1 MNNEH
6 IDIKSILSIITRIE
20 TKLDTLLEG
29 VKSAGSKDLT
39 EIPVETKQIMKE
51 MLEKEAAYLS
61 DWEKEFLT
69 SMSTYPRWSEKQKNS
84 FSKIVAELPTKKEVF

>member
-1 MNNEH
+1 MNNDH

-29 VKSAGSKDLT
+29 VKPAGSKDLSD
-39 EIPVETKQIMKE
+39 IPVETKQIMKE
-51 MLEKEAAYLS
+51 MLEKDSAYLS
-61 DWEKEFLT
+61 DWEKEFLS

-84 FSKIVAELPTKKEVF
+84 FSKIVAELPAKRDIF